1 MSFAE
6 PKLIQVAILFNSS
19 YCGMALNDIQLPSS
33 GQCLGLARKGRVIL
47 ASENPVIYY
56 GDCILAVALNS
67 AIAPEL
73 YVTLKKTHPVLWTS
87 FRSPFPSSEAYLSNE
102 DFLAQLCCKD

>member
-6 PKLIQVAILFNSS
+6 PTLIQVAIKFNSS
-19 YCGMALNDIQLPSS
+19 YCGMALNAIQLPSS
-33 GQCLGLARKGRVIL
+33 CQCLGLAIEGRVIL
-47 ASENPVIYY
+47 ASENQAISC
-56 GDCILAVALNS
+56 GDCILAVTLNS

-73 YVTLKKTHPVLWTS
+73 LVTLKKTHPVLWTS
-87 FRSPFPSSEAYLSNE
+87 FSSPFPSGDAHLSNE

>member
-6 PKLIQVAILFNSS
+6 PKLIQVAIQFNSS
-19 YCGMALNDIQLPSS
+19 YCGMALNAIQLPSS
-33 GQCLGLARKGRVIL
+33 CQCLGLAKEDRVIL
-47 ASENPVIYY
+47 ASENPAISC

-73 YVTLKKTHPVLWTS
+73 YVTFNRHLP
-87 FRSPFPSSEAYLSNE
+87 
-102 DFLAQLCCKD
+102 

>member
-6 PKLIQVAILFNSS
+6 PKLIQVAIQFNSS
-19 YCGMALNDIQLPSS
+19 YCGMVLNAIALPSS
-33 GQCLGLARKGRVIL
+33 CHCLGLAREGRVIL
-47 ASENPVIYY
+47 ASENQAIFW

-73 YVTLKKTHPVLWTS
+73 YFTLKKTHPVLWTS
-87 FRSPFPSSEAYLSNE
+87 FRSPLPSDEKYLSNE
-102 DFLAQLCCKD
+102 DFLVQLCCKD